1 MKRAG
6 QRFESIITNAGRTP
20 LLHDDSKAVVVHINK
35 QVMILPEFL
44 DLWSKIK
51 QKTAYRVS
59 IDTDTLIENSVKA
72 LKAMPA
78 ISKTRLI
85 SQTADIYIEMRVD
98 LILSMRC
105 RRKILIPPIRH
116 CPICLQ

>member
-59 IDTDTLIENSVKA
+59 IDTDTLIENLPSKSVMVPDVVPTTFTLA
-72 LKAMPA
+72 
-78 ISKTRLI
+78 
-85 SQTADIYIEMRVD
+85 
-98 LILSMRC
+98 
-105 RRKILIPPIRH
+105 PITGS
-116 CPICLQ
+116 P